1 MAVRTKDTEN
11 LTRENLKKVIT
22 LLSAEKPITKKAA
35 CEMLNISYNTARL
48 DKIIADFKDKEV
60 FRKEQRNKKRGTSLS
75 KDEYQIIAESYLVD
89 SSPILSIAERLYRS
103 TDVINDAL
111 EEMGIPKRQKSY
123 SYFNP
128 QIIPDDAVREQ
139 FDIGE
144 TVWSAKYESI
154 AEVAELVQIHEEF
167 GYVYRIWLK
176 AERWQQYAYQPA
188 YELASLKHLEQFG
201 VKL

>member
-11 LTRENLKKVIT
+11 LTRENLKKVAT

-35 CEMLNISYNTARL
+35 CEMLNISYNTTRL
-48 DKIIADFKDKEV
+48 DKILTDFHEREV
-60 FRKEQRNKKRGTSLS
+60 FRKEQRSKKRGTTLS
-75 KDEYQIIAESYLVD
+75 KDEYQLIAEAYLVD

-103 TDVINDAL
+103 VDAINEAM

-144 TVWSAKYESI
+144 LVWSAKYESI
-154 AEVAELVQIHEEF
+154 AEVVDLVQIHDEF
-167 GYVYRIWLK
+167 SYVYRIWLK
-176 AERWQQYAYQPA
+176 AEKWQQYAYQPA

>member
-11 LTRENLKKVIT
+11 LSRENLKKVEN

-35 CEMLNISYNTARL
+35 CEMLNISYNTTRL
-48 DKIIADFKDKEV
+48 DKILSDFREKEV
-60 FRKEQRNKKRGTSLS
+60 FRKEQRSKKRGTTLS
-75 KDEYQIIAESYLVD
+75 KEEYQIIAESYLVD

-103 TDVINDAL
+103 VDTINFAL
-111 EEMGIPKRQKSY
+111 EEMGVPKRQKSY

-139 FDIGE
+139 FDIDE
-144 TVWSAKYESI
+144 LVWSAKYESI
-154 AEVAELVQIHEEF
+154 AEVVDLVQIHDEF

-176 AERWQQYAYQPA
+176 AEKWQQYAYQPA